1 MEYVSRSLNPD
12 EEVIRIGHF
21 HWLYTFS
28 AIMWVVIG
36 VIGLCAV
43 LYAGYYWE
51 VSRALASQFQGLPAS
66 LKGQAWSEIVAQKGG
81 FFSVIKGLHIGIKCL
96 AIASLVFGLF
106 FFAQMMVVRAY
117 TEICITTERL
127 ILKQG
132 VLSVNSDELNVDRIE
147 GVNVTQGII
156 GRWLNYGN
164 VIVRGMG
171 IGEVRL
177 PPMVDPVGFRRAI
190 DQAKAVDNKN

>member
-1 MEYVSRSLNPD
+1 MEYVSQSLNPN
-12 EEVIRIGHF
+12 EEVIRIGQF

-28 AIMWVVIG
+28 AITWVVMG
-36 VIGLCAV
+36 VVGMCAV

-51 VSRALASQFQGLPAS
+51 ISRAVASEFQGLPES
-66 LKGQAWSEIVAQKGG
+66 LKSQAWNEIVARKGG
-81 FFSVIKGLHIGIKCL
+81 MLSVMKGLHVGIKVL
-96 AIASLVFGLF
+96 AIVSLVFGLF
-106 FFAQMMVVRAY
+106 SFAQMMIVKAY

-164 VIVRGMG
+164 VIVRGLG

-177 PPMVDPVGFRRAI
+177 PPMVDPIGFRRAI
-190 DQAKAVDNKN
+190 DQAKAIDD